1 MKEKISTLLD
11 DELDLKGTSQ
21 TVSEIIKDKRLRER
35 FQTYQLIRDSM
46 KNELSDA
53 TFSSKSILDAIDK
66 EPIQMQFNKTSK
78 VASAMAL
85 PLPYPSWMTWPVA
98 ASFAA
103 VLLIAALSM
112 NHSYL
117 KPSETVEIAED
128 IPADYIQAHQ
138 MSAPTN
144 VAYYSETGNR

>member
-11 DELDLKGTSQ
+11 DELDLKGASQ
-21 TVSEIIKDKRLRER
+21 TVSEIIKDNRLRER
-35 FQTYQLIRDSM
+35 FETYQLIRDSM

-53 TFSSKSILDAIDK
+53 NFSSKSILDAIDK

-78 VASAMAL
+78 VASAIA
-85 PLPYPSWMTWPVA
+85 LPYPSWMSWPVA

-112 NHSYL
+112 NHSHL

>member
-35 FQTYQLIRDSM
+35 FETYQLIRDSM

-53 TFSSKSILDAIDK
+53 TFSSRSILDAIDK
-66 EPIQMQFNKTSK
+66 EPIQMQFNKASK
-78 VASAMAL
+78 VTSAMA
-85 PLPYPSWMTWPVA
+85 LPYPSWMSWPVA

-112 NHSYL
+112 NHGYL

-138 MSAPTN
+138 MLAPTN

>member
-35 FQTYQLIRDSM
+35 FETYQLIRDSM

-66 EPIQMQFNKTSK
+66 EPIQMQFNKASK
-78 VASAMAL
+78 VTSAMA
-85 PLPYPSWMTWPVA
+85 LPYPSWMSWPVA

-103 VLLIAALSM
+103 VLLIAAFSM
-112 NHSYL
+112 NHGYL

-138 MSAPTN
+138 MLAPTN

>member
-35 FQTYQLIRDSM
+35 FETYQLIRDSM

-78 VASAMAL
+78 VTSAIA
-85 PLPYPSWMTWPVA
+85 LPYPSWMSWPVA

-112 NHSYL
+112 NHGYL

-138 MSAPTN
+138 MLAPTN

>member
-35 FQTYQLIRDSM
+35 FETYQLIRDSM

-66 EPIQMQFNKTSK
+66 EPIQMQFNKASK
-78 VASAMAL
+78 VTSAMA
-85 PLPYPSWMTWPVA
+85 LPYPSWMSWPVA

-103 VLLIAALSM
+103 VLLIAAFSM
-112 NHSYL
+112 NHGYL

-128 IPADYIQAHQ
+128 FPADYIQAHQ
-138 MSAPTN
+138 MLAPTN
-144 VAYYSETGNR
+144 VAYYSESGNR

>member
-35 FQTYQLIRDSM
+35 FETYQLIRDSM

-53 TFSSKSILDAIDK
+53 TFSSKAILDAIDK

-85 PLPYPSWMTWPVA
+85 PYPSWMSWPVA

-112 NHSYL
+112 NHRYL

-128 IPADYIQAHQ
+128 VPADYIQAHQ
-138 MSAPTN
+138 MLAPTN

>member
-11 DELDLKGTSQ
+11 DELDIKGTSQ

-35 FQTYQLIRDSM
+35 FETYQLIRDSM

-85 PLPYPSWMTWPVA
+85 PYPSWISWPVA

-112 NHSYL
+112 NHGYL

-138 MSAPTN
+138 MLAPTN

>member
-35 FQTYQLIRDSM
+35 FETYQLIRDSM

-78 VASAMAL
+78 VASAMV
-85 PLPYPSWMTWPVA
+85 LPYPSWMSWPVA

-112 NHSYL
+112 NHGYL

-138 MSAPTN
+138 MLAPTN

>member
-11 DELDLKGTSQ
+11 DELDLKGSSQ
-21 TVSEIIKDKRLRER
+21 TVSEIINDNRLRER
-35 FQTYQLIRDSM
+35 FETYQLIRDSM

-53 TFSSKSILDAIDK
+53 TFSSKSILDAIDE
-66 EPIQMQFNKTSK
+66 EPIQMQFNKTAK
-78 VASAMAL
+78 ATSAMAL
-85 PLPYPSWMTWPVA
+85 PYSSWMSWPVA

>member
-35 FQTYQLIRDSM
+35 FETYQLIRDSM

-85 PLPYPSWMTWPVA
+85 PYPSWISWPVA

-112 NHSYL
+112 NHGYL

-128 IPADYIQAHQ
+128 VPADYIQAHQ
-138 MSAPTN
+138 MLAPTN

>member
-35 FQTYQLIRDSM
+35 FETYQLIRDSM

-78 VASAMAL
+78 VASAMV
-85 PLPYPSWMTWPVA
+85 LPYPSWMSWPMA

-112 NHSYL
+112 NHGYL

>member
-11 DELDLKGTSQ
+11 DELDIKGTSQ

-35 FQTYQLIRDSM
+35 FETYQLIRDSM

-78 VASAMAL
+78 VTSAMA
-85 PLPYPSWMTWPVA
+85 LPYPSWMSWPVA

-112 NHSYL
+112 NHGYL

-138 MSAPTN
+138 MLAPTN

>member
-35 FQTYQLIRDSM
+35 FETYQLIRDSM

-66 EPIQMQFNKTSK
+66 EPIQMQFNKASK
-78 VASAMAL
+78 VTSAMA
-85 PLPYPSWMTWPVA
+85 LPYPSWMSWPVA

-112 NHSYL
+112 NHGYL

-138 MSAPTN
+138 MLAPTN
-144 VAYYSETGNR
+144 VAYYSESGNR

>member
-35 FQTYQLIRDSM
+35 FETYQLIRDSM

-85 PLPYPSWMTWPVA
+85 PYPSWMSWPVA

-128 IPADYIQAHQ
+128 VPADYIQAHQ
-138 MSAPTN
+138 MLAPTN

>member
-21 TVSEIIKDKRLRER
+21 TVSEIIKDNRLRER
-35 FQTYQLIRDSM
+35 FETYQLIRDSM

-85 PLPYPSWMTWPVA
+85 PYPSWMSWPVA

-112 NHSYL
+112 NHGYL

-138 MSAPTN
+138 MLAPTN
-144 VAYYSETGNR
+144 VAYYSETDAR

>member
-1 MKEKISTLLD
+1 
-11 DELDLKGTSQ
+11 
-21 TVSEIIKDKRLRER
+21 
-35 FQTYQLIRDSM
+35 M

-53 TFSSKSILDAIDK
+53 TFSSRSILDAIDK

-85 PLPYPSWMTWPVA
+85 PYPSWMSWPVA

-112 NHSYL
+112 NHRYL

-128 IPADYIQAHQ
+128 VPADYIQAHQ
-138 MSAPTN
+138 MLAPTN

>member
-21 TVSEIIKDKRLRER
+21 TVSEIIKDNRLRER
-35 FQTYQLIRDSM
+35 FETYQLIRDSM

-78 VASAMAL
+78 AASAIA
-85 PLPYPSWMTWPVA
+85 LPYPSWMSWPVA

-112 NHSYL
+112 NHGYL

-138 MSAPTN
+138 MLAPTN

>member
-35 FQTYQLIRDSM
+35 FETYQLIRDSM

-78 VASAMAL
+78 VTSAMAL
-85 PLPYPSWMTWPVA
+85 PYPSWISWPVA

-112 NHSYL
+112 NHGYL

-138 MSAPTN
+138 MLAPTN

>member
-35 FQTYQLIRDSM
+35 FETYQLIRDSM

-85 PLPYPSWMTWPVA
+85 PYPSWMSWPVA

-128 IPADYIQAHQ
+128 IHADYIQAHQ

>member
-1 MKEKISTLLD
+1 MMKEKISTLLD

-35 FQTYQLIRDSM
+35 FETYQLIRDSM

-78 VASAMAL
+78 VASAMV
-85 PLPYPSWMTWPVA
+85 LPYPSWMSWPVA